1 MAGMDL
7 PLRAIREQVASA
19 VHVIVQQ
26 ERLQDG
32 SRHVTEIAEV
42 QGMEGDVIVLEP
54 IFRFIQSGLE
64 GRRVVGR
71 LDALGP
77 RPRLLQRLE
86 RMGHA
91 LPLGVFAPRA
101 AA

>member
-1 MAGMDL
+1 
-7 PLRAIREQVASA
+7 
-19 VHVIVQQ
+19 
-26 ERLQDG
+26 
-32 SRHVTEIAEV
+32 VTEIAEV

-54 IFRFIQSGLE
+54 IFRFIQTGLD
-64 GRRVVGR
+64 GRRVVGG
-71 LDALGP
+71 LEALGP

-86 RMGHA
+86 RMGLP